1 MAATIRELSRSVQS
15 QGGRGSGVRVFRVHD
30 NGSGAN
36 TISDMQDVFQLMGN
50 TGLGDEGVN
59 YLPDKGNAFPDFAG
73 LRVTDFTLS
82 AVDGHADLWEV
93 AFTYEQYSDG
103 MNSAPSSA
111 LSTLPNEIG
120 YVEEA
125 ANIRAEFVNEWRR
138 LPIAPDDG
146 TPTDR
151 EDIRGIPIDLA
162 GNPISVARNRMD
174 LTLTE
179 TVAVPAFA
187 TYRGLRFTR
196 NSAEFK
202 GVAVGKLLYLGA
214 QVRRTGISVYQV
226 QHTFAED
233 DYYHLVQQPV
243 VDQDG
248 DPVLGDSGEN
258 AKTVYWI
265 QPFPTLK
272 DHGTLSSN
280 F

>member
-1 MAATIRELSRSVQS
+1 MAAVVSEIKREVQS
-15 QGGRGSGVRVFRVHD
+15 TGGRGSGTRVFRVYD
-30 NGSGAN
+30 NGSGSN
-36 TISDMQDVFQLMGN
+36 TVSDLQDVFQLMGN
-50 TGLGDEGVN
+50 TGLGDEGVH

-73 LRVTDFTLS
+73 LRCTDFTLGL
-82 AVDGHADLWEV
+82 VDGQNTLWEV
-93 AFTYEQYSDG
+93 TFAYEQYSGG
-103 MNSAPSSA
+103 MNSAPSTA

-125 ANIRAEFVNEWRR
+125 ANIRAEFVNEFRR
-138 LPIAPDDG
+138 LPIAPADG
-146 TPTDR
+146 IPENED
-151 EDIRGIPIDLA
+151 DIRGVSIDLA
-162 GNPISVARNRMD
+162 GNPISVPRNRMD

-179 TVAVPAFA
+179 TVAAPAFS

-196 NSAEFK
+196 NESTFQ
-202 GVAVGKLLYLGA
+202 GVAKGKLLYLGA

-248 DPVLGDSGEN
+248 DPVLSEDGTH

-265 QPFPTLK
+265 QPFTQLK